1 MYHSFLF
8 RDLANLLL
16 GLFLGILLVML
27 IQIIFL
33 KISVK
38 IFLFIMFRDIID
50 FFIIDFCMLIL
61 YTVKGSRIYHSQNI
75 PL

>member
-33 KISVK
+33 KNFSK
-38 IFLFIMFRDIID
+38 NLLFIMFRDIID
-50 FFIIDFCMLIL
+50 FCMLML
-61 YTVKGSRIYHSQNI
+61 YTVKGSRIYYSQNI
-75 PL
+75 RL

>member
-50 FFIIDFCMLIL
+50 FCMLIL
-61 YTVKGSRIYHSQNI
+61 YTVKGSRIYYSQNI

>member
-16 GLFLGILLVML
+16 GLFLGILLVMM
-27 IQIIFL
+27 IQIIFF

-50 FFIIDFCMLIL
+50 FCMLIL
-61 YTVKGSRIYHSQNI
+61 YTMKSSRIYHQQNI